1 MSWPSSIGVALLTAA
16 LSAVA
21 AGFVAAGCVDWYNI
35 SSREG
40 KSGYFI
46 IFIGLVGA
54 VAGLIGGLVISR
66 FFGGFFAGLGV
77 SAASMMGLAGIV
89 AGCCWALADIAPTL
103 HGHSLMLEVEFR
115 LPPGAPKPGGPESK
129 PQLIFERGDHR
140 TSGELNVDKAYLEDG
155 RWVVPGSVFMN
166 SMRNPRSIAMSLE
179 GKSAVGF
186 QLEFPSRPGE
196 KYQQWSRWQPDWP
209 QFPAN
214 ETMYRFRIQEIIP
227 PPEVPY
233 VDPFPTMTKDTPL
246 EQWLPY
252 YDPWERNKEQSAAA
266 LAMIRSRPADLA
278 ELVRSP
284 APEKYDMA
292 MQSLQKQLPL
302 DPLLMAA
309 MKDVLAQMESQ
320 VETVPR
326 EDVAEG
332 ELFNRFNRWGY
343 TWYVINAGLT
353 GKARAE
359 AREPGET
366 MLRLVK
372 ARESSPIMQRV
383 ASEAQDLLLRLAG
396 DGPPQ

>member
-1 MSWPSSIGVALLTAA
+1 MSWPSSIGVGILTAI

-40 KSGYFI
+40 RSGYFI
-46 IFIGLVGA
+46 ISIGLVGA

-66 FFGGFFAGLGV
+66 FFSGF
-77 SAASMMGLAGIV
+77 LAGFGAS
-89 AGCCWALADIAPTL
+89 AGSMIALAGVIAAFCWGLADIGPTL

-140 TSGELNVDKAYLEDG
+140 TSGELNVEKAYLEDR

-166 SMRNPRSIAMSLE
+166 SMRNPRSIVMSLE
-179 GKSAVGF
+179 GKGAVGF
-186 QLEFPSRPGE
+186 QLEFPRRPGE
-196 KYQQWSRWQPDWP
+196 QYKQWSRWQPDWP
-209 QFPAN
+209 QFPTN

-227 PPEVPY
+227 PPAVPY
-233 VDPFPTMTKDTPL
+233 VDPFPSMTKDTPL
-246 EQWLPY
+246 EKWLEYLDMWDTEKP
-252 YDPWERNKEQSAAA
+252 QSAAA

-284 APEKYDMA
+284 DPDKYDKA

-302 DPLLMAA
+302 DPRLMDA
-309 MKDVLAQMESQ
+309 MKGVLAEMEDQ
-320 VETVPR
+320 LAKGPG
-326 EDVAEG
+326 EG
-332 ELFNRFNRWGY
+332 HADDMLWTRFTRWGY
-343 TWYVINAGLT
+343 TWSVINADLT

-359 AREPGET
+359 AREPGEKV
-366 MLRLVK
+366 LLLVK
-372 ARESSPIMQRV
+372 GRESTQAMQGL
-383 ASEAQDLLLRLAG
+383 ANEAQALLLRLAG